1 MATTGRLRSLVT
13 SNSWLK
19 PLLNTINNARCE
31 AWDLIHG
38 VDTCGDQL
46 LASMDFQSK
55 NKTVGLEYQS
65 HHPGIIHA
73 GLAALAI
80 GPEDYTFIDF
90 GCGKGRVLLV
100 ASGFAF
106 RKIIGIEFAP
116 FLAET
121 ARRNLKSYRSLPQKC
136 TNIEVKTI
144 DATEYV
150 LMPEPQVLYFY
161 SPFSKS
167 VLDQIMQNIEDSLQ
181 QWPRDLLV
189 LFSGVLT
196 MRDSAFG
203 SRTQYECLKRGRY
216 IDIYRHRSS

>member
-1 MATTGRLRSLVT
+1 MAASGRLRSLVV

-19 PLLNTINNARCE
+19 PLLGTINSARCE
-31 AWDLIHG
+31 VWDLIHS
-38 VDTCGDQL
+38 VDTCGDQP
-46 LASMDFQSK
+46 LATMDFQSK
-55 NKTVGLEYQS
+55 NKTAGLEYQS
-65 HHPGIIHA
+65 HHPGIIRT
-73 GLAALAI
+73 GLAALPI
-80 GPEDYTFIDF
+80 RPEDYTFIDF

-106 RKIIGIEFAP
+106 RKIIGLEFVP

-121 ARRNLKSYRSLPQKC
+121 ALRNLERYRSVQQKC

-167 VLDQIMQNIEDSLQ
+167 VLDQILGNIEDSLQ
-181 QWPRDLLV
+181 
-189 LFSGVLT
+189 
-196 MRDSAFG
+196 
-203 SRTQYECLKRGRY
+203 
-216 IDIYRHRSS
+216 